1 MLEQTELST
10 ALQLAI
16 RQAHYKQTNEVFVSE
31 DTYKAFYNDDYLA
44 QVYFQEPGVHRLG
57 NIQIVIKNSVPAGE
71 VEA

>member
-10 ALQLAI
+10 ALQVAI
-16 RQAHYKQTNEVFVSE
+16 RQAHFKQTNEVLMSE
-31 DTYKAFYNDDYLA
+31 DTYKAMQDDDYLG
-44 QVYFQEPGVHRLG
+44 QVYFQRPGVFRLG